1 MVTTTTISAMQPR
14 AAVASAICILA
25 LLAACNGDD
34 STDPAPTAGAPA
46 TSDATP
52 PTDAPTTST
61 TSTTTTSTPTPT
73 TIDTET
79 LIAEIE
85 ADLNAGEQALLK
97 AIGAPGDPASVTLIE
112 QHFSGESLG
121 TVSGALETLSVEGLV
136 GRPNPEVDSVLV
148 VRSVDDVDESQTRA
162 EVTVCR
168 VDAAVIV
175 EVFADGSEAI
185 VNDRVTTVVSRSIVL
200 KPGPTWVLDSGSRL
214 EDLPGATTCE

>member
-1 MVTTTTISAMQPR
+1 MLTTTTISAMRPR

-34 STDPAPTAGAPA
+34 STDPAPTASAPA

-85 ADLNAGEQALLK
+85 ADLNAGEQAFL
-97 AIGAPGDPASVTLIE
+97 AGAADPGSQASRDQLARYFT
-112 QHFSGESLG
+112 GE
-121 TVSGALETLSVEGLV
+121 ALEILTGFYDELVEEGLTA
-136 GRPNPEVDSVLV
+136 RANP
-148 VRSVDDVDESQTRA
+148 DVPS
-162 EVTVCR
+162 
-168 VDAAVIV
+168 VIV
-175 EVFADGSEAI
+175 VNELLDRPTPGEAQIVYCRIDAGVVIETFADGSEAI
-185 VNDRVTTVVSRSIVL
+185 FNDEIFRYVTRSTVVQRDDIWIVQGGGETL
-200 KPGPTWVLDSGSRL
+200 SSDTGFSS
-214 EDLPGATTCE
+214 CS